1 MFRLKIALLSVLI
14 SGSVL
19 VIFGLFFL
27 TVISRVGLDRIDREI
42 LTLGESQLHVW
53 HPKRHW
59 QEFDKSLRSIYGQE
73 RWEDLIVQVTDAE
86 DQLIYRSPHWP
97 EAITIA
103 SFPQF
108 DGQMETGPVAGE
120 FRRGPR
126 GYSAGPGVTAR
137 IEHKIRSAAA
147 RPPPLLRSPPRI
159 KKPLFLTM
167 EPAEGTWRTGI
178 MGNQHITIML
188 GMNMSGYFED
198 AARYKK
204 IFLISVPL
212 ALMLM
217 AGGGWWIAHRALK
230 PVILIT
236 RTAEKIS
243 TRGLDQRIS
252 VVGADSEFLR
262 LVQVINDMLGRLETG
277 FVQAVRFSADAA
289 HELQTP
295 LTILQ
300 GVLDDAVQNTEN
312 GSDEQQRSNDLLE
325 EVQRLKVIVQKLLI
339 LSRADAGELI
349 LHFEPCDMSGMI
361 ESIIEDIGVI
371 APHLKIEQQI
381 SPKVMVQADPELL
394 RQAIQNLSSNSV
406 KYNLKE
412 GLIRVNLRQ
421 DTKNVRF
428 HISNS
433 ATPISD
439 TERKRIFDRFYR
451 IDKSRSKRVP
461 GSGLGL
467 PLAHEIIRAHK
478 GQLFLEPATDNLITF
493 TLSIPRIST

>member
-1 MFRLKIALLSVLI
+1 
-14 SGSVL
+14 
-19 VIFGLFFL
+19 
-27 TVISRVGLDRIDREI
+27 
-42 LTLGESQLHVW
+42 
-53 HPKRHW
+53 
-59 QEFDKSLRSIYGQE
+59 
-73 RWEDLIVQVTDAE
+73 
-86 DQLIYRSPHWP
+86 
-97 EAITIA
+97 
-103 SFPQF
+103 
-108 DGQMETGPVAGE
+108 
-120 FRRGPR
+120 
-126 GYSAGPGVTAR
+126 
-137 IEHKIRSAAA
+137 
-147 RPPPLLRSPPRI
+147 
-159 KKPLFLTM
+159 
-167 EPAEGTWRTGI
+167 
-178 MGNQHITIML
+178 
-188 GMNMSGYFED
+188 
-198 AARYKK
+198 
-204 IFLISVPL
+204 
-212 ALMLM
+212 
-217 AGGGWWIAHRALK
+217 
-230 PVILIT
+230 
-236 RTAEKIS
+236 
-243 TRGLDQRIS
+243 
-252 VVGADSEFLR
+252 
-262 LVQVINDMLGRLETG
+262 MLGRLETG

-361 ESIIEDIGVI
+361 ESIIEDIGAI
-371 APHLKIEQQI
+371 APHLKLEQHI

-394 RQAIQNLSSNSV
+394 RQAIQNLTSNSV